1 MVTTCIQVS
10 MVSSSCPL
18 PLRKA
23 LQDQQVGWNQASF
36 KLRIPPWASEHLR
49 FFWSLFKSEVPFP
62 QPVALLKVSPT
73 GVQSQTLLGAHL
85 PSAQPGSPLWSL
97 THSLLGR
104 SPTAII
110 ILPLVSCLPGGMSLG
125 DTTSPP
131 SYPFP
136 FGSFPL

>member
-10 MVSSSCPL
+10 RVSSSCPL
-18 PLRKA
+18 TLRKA
-23 LQDQQVGWNQASF
+23 LQDQQVGQNQASF
-36 KLRIPPWASEHLR
+36 KLQIPPWASEHLR
-49 FFWSLFKSEVPFP
+49 FFGHFLRVKSPSHSP
-62 QPVALLKVSPT
+62 IALLKVSPT
-73 GVQSQTLLGAHL
+73 GIQSQTLLGAHL

-104 SPTAII
+104 SSTAII

-136 FGSFPL
+136 FGSFSL